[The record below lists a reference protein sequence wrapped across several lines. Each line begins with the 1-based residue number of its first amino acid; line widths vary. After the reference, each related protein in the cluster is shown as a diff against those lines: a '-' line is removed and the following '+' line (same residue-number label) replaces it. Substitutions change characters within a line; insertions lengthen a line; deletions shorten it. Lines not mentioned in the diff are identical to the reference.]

1 MKEPTMSSRGLALS
15 LFFLGLS
22 VAAAQEVRQW
32 TSASGKT
39 IEAAFVEQKYGQV
52 VLQPPAGERIKI
64 NLNQLSSADQI
75 YVGSQGK
82 PKYDGTTSATM
93 TTTAEKPIPPELEAL
108 FGKKLV
114 NAKGKKCSTA
124 ELAGKKIGIY
134 FSASWCPP
142 CRAFTPQLVAAY
154 NQLQTEGKPFE
165 VVLVTSDQS
174 EADMKAYMK
183 SHDMPWLA
191 IPFGDK
197 PINALKKKYGVAGI
211 PTLVV
216 VDAAGKTLSANAR
229 GAVMQDGAK
238 AYDAW

>member
-1 MKEPTMSSRGLALS
+1 MPTRWITLL
-15 LFFLGLS
+15 LFFLCLS
-22 VAAAQEVRQW
+22 LAAAQEVRTW

-52 VLQPPAGERIKI
+52 ILQPPAGEQIKI

-93 TTTAEKPIPPELEAL
+93 VTTSEKTIPPELEAL
-108 FGKKLV
+108 FGKRLV

-124 ELAGKKIGIY
+124 ELTGKKIGIY

-165 VVLVTSDQS
+165 VVLVTSDKD
-174 EADMKAYMK
+174 EASMKAYMK
-183 SHDMPWLA
+183 RHDMPWLA
-191 IPFGDK
+191 IPFGEKQID
-197 PINALKKKYGVAGI
+197 ALKKKYSVAGI
-211 PTLVV
+211 PMLVV
-216 VDAAGKTLSANAR
+216 VDATGKTLSDKAR
-229 GAVMQDGAK
+229 GEVMQDGAK